1 MKGAPT
7 LVPVLALVWAGV
19 TIGGSLIAA
28 PAKFGAPSLDLPTAL
43 EVGRAQFFW
52 VGIAEGALCAA
63 LVGAFVFRPP
73 VARWWLAAPVL
84 VFALQQLVLMPLLDA
99 RTVRTIAG
107 ESVGE
112 SHLHLVFVVLEFLK
126 VGALVAAGI
135 AALRGAPREAPSA
148 RV

>member
-1 MKGAPT
+1 MKGAPI
-7 LVPVLALVWAGV
+7 LVPVVALVWAGV

-28 PAKFGAPSLDLPTAL
+28 PAKFDAPSLDLPTAL

-63 LVGAFVFRPP
+63 LIAVLVFRPP
-73 VARWWLAAPVL
+73 VARWWLAPPVL

-112 SHLHLVFVVLEFLK
+112 SPLHHIFAVLEVLK
-126 VGALVAAGI
+126 VAALIAAGI
-135 AALRGAPREAPSA
+135 AALRAASGDGRS
-148 RV
+148 